1 MKMKRLL
8 AGLMSLAIPTHWPQQ
23 ETGIE
28 YSTNVLEYVR
38 DQVTRDKLENLP
50 VTGPGSAQFATVRI
64 TKWADSYDDDGTP
77 KEEYKALGNAVF
89 AIYLAHED
97 GTTAAL
103 LDTITTGLDNT
114 NLEDEENLTAWASSY
129 AFSYQGLLKTYG
141 KLDRGDRTATK
152 WDIFKEENGNASV
165 RLILREISAPAGYS
179 TPDHEFR
186 MTLYFQKVEEG
197 EGASETF
204 NDLFYVKK
212 KDSSEPQAGT
222 IGSDW
227 PCYAVDADGTLVMG
241 EKQYRLVNLPIDN
254 FAVTVN
260 KYGYTVHDDN
270 LNMTSAQLDA
280 YYDEGTNGDDR
291 APLEVTMKLQHY
303 NGTDKKWVDHVF
315 IHADGSTS
323 ATFTTTDGWYTFPN
337 GLPVGRYR
345 LIETSGA
352 AGYLR
357 MYDGS
362 ALSGSDYYNAE
373 AYYFTN
379 ATILDVF
386 PFVGDRGLTG
396 ASRGSQWEMTFATD
410 TYADKGNNTGVQ
422 LQRLDGT
429 GNATI
434 LSTDQYEVF
443 YYLNDITADNI
454 DAVYDDVDQLHFGD
468 TAPEGWTKTPT
479 ATATAIAVAV
489 EKQDDSALP
498 SHASYLAEYRL
509 NVGNLSQEELT
520 NRSWTNAVN
529 NFIFAYDRYAGSQT
543 ADQATSAGKPI
554 MSNSVSNTILPSLVQ
569 VGGHVWIDKNAD
581 GEWQADESVSQLTD
595 NALVQSLLNH
605 VEITLYT
612 YEGRSDMVRQA
623 ESYATANDPD
633 WKSEANFL
641 FTDLEPAS
649 RMDNFTEDQ
658 LYSSGNNRDPLNPAI
673 LKGEAPKTYRV
684 LATVPESAGI
694 LTQVTTLGGLS
705 QKTQTGFSRHPDD
718 LAAGGIHD
726 DEASD
731 NNFFAAGSTA

>member
-1 MKMKRLL
+1 MISVSKTVDKTLPSQDDTLTYTISLNNDANAEADMQRPFVVDLLPQGTRLE
-8 AGLMSLAIPTHWPQQ
+8 G
-23 ETGIE
+23 
-28 YSTNVLEYVR
+28 
-38 DQVTRDKLENLP
+38 
-50 VTGPGSAQFATVRI
+50 
-64 TKWADSYDDDGTP
+64 
-77 KEEYKALGNAVF
+77 
-89 AIYLAHED
+89 
-97 GTTAAL
+97 
-103 LDTITTGLDNT
+103 
-114 NLEDEENLTAWASSY
+114 
-129 AFSYQGLLKTYG
+129 
-141 KLDRGDRTATK
+141 
-152 WDIFKEENGNASV
+152 ENGNV
-165 RLILREISAPAGYS
+165 
-179 TPDHEFR
+179 
-186 MTLYFQKVEEG
+186 
-197 EGASETF
+197 
-204 NDLFYVKK
+204 
-212 KDSSEPQAGT
+212 
-222 IGSDW
+222 
-227 PCYAVDADGTLVMG
+227 TLVNPPEGIEIENIRASTQDG
-241 EKQYRLVNLPIDN
+241 ETALFIFLTGSLEPGATVTLQLQVHTTPEIAIYGPEIRNYAIAGSRVAGVKTVNNPQGSSYKTKDNLWPHGLDSVLSTLEGTERLESLRSMLGEMKDFGYVSTYVGSNWSATSAAGLVKTGQGNLSTDLGFTSDHLSTVGNRGYMDYRLQVSNL
-254 FAVTVN
+254 
-260 KYGYTVHDDN
+260 
-270 LNMTSAQLDA
+270 SA
-280 YYDEGTNGDDR
+280 
-291 APLEVTMKLQHY
+291 
-303 NGTDKKWVDHVF
+303 
-315 IHADGSTS
+315 ADQG
-323 ATFTTTDGWYTFPN
+323 
-337 GLPVGRYR
+337 VK
-345 LIETSGA
+345 
-352 AGYLR
+352 
-357 MYDGS
+357 
-362 ALSGSDYYNAE
+362 
-373 AYYFTN
+373 FTN

-386 PFVGDRGLTG
+386 PFVGDLGLTG

-422 LQRLDGT
+422 MQRLDGT

-479 ATATAIAVAV
+479 ANATAIAVAV

-658 LYSSGNNRDPLNPAI
+658 LYSSGNNREPLNPAI

-705 QKTQTGFSRHPDD
+705 QKAQTGFSRHPDD
-718 LAAGGIHD
+718 LADGGIHD